1 MTLHEIC
8 GIAACNAVAAGIALD
23 GVKLEE
29 LALKLND
36 DKIVKAAAWLK
47 QIIKPELL
55 PEFDP
60 YDVDEERY
68 VLICVNGSD
77 DSILFYRSY
86 PSWQRAHDEMESQYE
101 FAKSEEISDLDGDIF
116 PDSAWLSWEGNKITD
131 GNVDWSILPADK
143 IFNSID
149 DYTPIMLAPQVSE
162 TENERTND
170 DIHDSSAPAVS
181 SGEER

>member
-8 GIAACNAVAAGIALD
+8 RIAAGNAAAAGIALD

-47 QIIKPELL
+47 QVIKPELL

-68 VLICVNGSD
+68 VLICVSGSD

-86 PSWQRAHDEMESQYE
+86 PSWRRARDEMESQYA
-101 FAKSEEISDLDGDIF
+101 FAKADGFSDLCGDIYINA
-116 PDSAWLSWEGNKITD
+116 AWLSWEGNKIVD
-131 GNVDWSILPADK
+131 GSMEWSILPAGK
-143 IFNSID
+143 IQNFIYG
-149 DYTPIMLAPQVSE
+149 YTPIMLAPQVPE
-162 TENERTND
+162 AENERKND
-170 DIHDSSAPAVS
+170 EVHNS
-181 SGEER
+181 